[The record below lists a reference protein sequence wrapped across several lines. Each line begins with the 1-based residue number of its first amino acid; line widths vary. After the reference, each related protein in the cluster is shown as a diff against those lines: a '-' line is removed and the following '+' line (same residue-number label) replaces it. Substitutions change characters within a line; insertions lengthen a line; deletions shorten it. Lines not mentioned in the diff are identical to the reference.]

1 MAGRGSVNPRH
12 AKAADS
18 FGQDLATPGHGLWR
32 FAHPH
37 RGLPIRVIVL
47 CLGQLGNVERGVA
60 ECDQLAPGSLMFEEP
75 LIRRQR
81 PVSLFFHVLR
91 NEGVEL
97 FASGTILFVLEVP
110 RQFASYYFH
119 QVLWRFSLR
128 EPTRV
133 IPQLK
138 CIPQINMIA

>member
-1 MAGRGSVNPRH
+1 MRQAGKMRGMPASGVHSRLRSNSAVHARCRSDRRSSEGYGVDVVRIMVGRGPPLTDFSE
-12 AKAADS
+12 AS
-18 FGQDLATPGHGLWR
+18 
-32 FAHPH
+32 
-37 RGLPIRVIVL
+37 
-47 CLGQLGNVERGVA
+47 QL
-60 ECDQLAPGSLMFEEP
+60 SLETWF
-75 LIRRQR
+75 RSS

-133 IPQLK
+133 NPRFK

>member
-1 MAGRGSVNPRH
+1 MRVSNRILERAGSEGDDRSASACHDACRYISGRPAYIAAIRLASIAIFGSSLGKCFRRRALKLLLRLH
-12 AKAADS
+12 
-18 FGQDLATPGHGLWR
+18 FDL
-32 FAHPH
+32 
-37 RGLPIRVIVL
+37 
-47 CLGQLGNVERGVA
+47 
-60 ECDQLAPGSLMFEEP
+60 SK
-75 LIRRQR
+75 R

-110 RQFASYYFH
+110 RQFASYNFH

-128 EPTRV
+128 EPTCV

>member
-1 MAGRGSVNPRH
+1 
-12 AKAADS
+12 
-18 FGQDLATPGHGLWR
+18 
-32 FAHPH
+32 
-37 RGLPIRVIVL
+37 
-47 CLGQLGNVERGVA
+47 
-60 ECDQLAPGSLMFEEP
+60 MFEEP
-75 LIRRQR
+75 LIPRQR

-97 FASGTILFVLEVP
+97 FAIGTILFVLEVP

-138 CIPQINMIA
+138 CIPQIIMIAQIFSISIGIIRQKETSINLPVVMAPTYHAQFRHKLLVCRVFLNCPFCLRRTRRLLVKRLRIRGEAE